1 MEDGICLAYSAVP
14 CCVVGLFA
22 WESVK
27 NGQSSSQRST
37 LFSRCILETETSFRV
52 PWDKSAD
59 EDTRNREIR
68 QAQRGRKDFDGPAC
82 PCL

>member
-1 MEDGICLAYSAVP
+1 MEDHICLVYSAVS

-27 NGQSSSQRST
+27 NGHSSSQRST

-52 PWDKSAD
+52 PRDKSAD
-59 EDTRNREIR
+59 EDTRNRDLR